1 MRSSHMGGT
10 RFRRLCGGEAGA
22 RSAPLQSGRWVWQN
36 GQRLG
41 LFFWERAT
49 RILVFTVLLLVA
61 GVGSA
66 AAQEA
71 PDFAAARAQMVRVIQ
86 VEALVIGEVTGVREI
101 DQRVL
106 AAMGRVPR
114 HEFVPPPL
122 ARYAY
127 EDTPLPIEIDQ
138 NLAAPFLAALM
149 THLLRVKAG
158 DTVFETGT
166 DCGYQAAVL
175 AELGAQV
182 FSIEVSEALAAA
194 AAERL
199 KRLDYRGVLVKA
211 GDGYFGW
218 AEHGPY
224 DAILVKEAV
233 DHVPVP
239 LLAQLKPGGRMV
251 VPIGPAGAAQ
261 ELTLVEKDREGKVRR
276 TIVLPVQFT
285 PLQGGD
291 RT

>member
-1 MRSSHMGGT
+1 MGAAVP
-10 RFRRLCGGEAGA
+10 RRWRGGGAGE
-22 RSAPLQSGRWVWQN
+22 RSAPLQSRRGLWQN
-36 GQRLG
+36 ERAYGPL
-41 LFFWERAT
+41 FWEGAT
-49 RILVFTVLLLVA
+49 RNFFLIALLLVS
-61 GVGSA
+61 GVCSA
-66 AAQEA
+66 AAQEG
-71 PDFAAARAQMVRVIQ
+71 PDFEAARAQMVRVIQ
-86 VEALVIGEVTGVREI
+86 MEALVTRDVTGVREI
-101 DQRVL
+101 DGRVL
-106 AAMGRVPR
+106 AAMSKVPR

-122 ARYAY
+122 ARFAY
-127 EDTPLPIEIDQ
+127 EDTPLPLDVGQ
-138 NLAAPFLAALM
+138 NLAQPFLAALM
-149 THLLRVKAG
+149 THLLRVKPG

-182 FSIEVSEALAAA
+182 YSVEVDEARAAA

-199 KRLDYRGVLVKA
+199 KRLDYRGVVVKA

-224 DAILVKEAV
+224 DAILVKQAV

-251 VPIGPAGAAQ
+251 VPIGPARGTQ
-261 ELTLVEKDREGKVRR
+261 ELTLVEKDHAGKVRR
-276 TIVLPVQFT
+276 AIVLPVSFM
-285 PLQGGD
+285 PLQGGQ

>member
-1 MRSSHMGGT
+1 M
-10 RFRRLCGGEAGA
+10 FPVED
-22 RSAPLQSGRWVWQN
+22 
-36 GQRLG
+36 
-41 LFFWERAT
+41 AT
-49 RILVFTVLLLVA
+49 RIFLLIALLSLLGLRPA
-61 GVGSA
+61 G
-66 AAQEA
+66 AQEG
-71 PDFAAARAQMVRVIQ
+71 PDFEAARAYMVRVIQ
-86 VEALVIGEVTGVREI
+86 MEALLTGEVTGIREI
-101 DQRVL
+101 DGRVL

-138 NLAAPFLAALM
+138 NLAQPFIAAVM
-149 THLLRVKAG
+149 THLLRVKPG

-182 FSIEVSEALAAA
+182 YSVEVDEALATA

-199 KRLDYRGVLVKA
+199 ERLDYRGVTIKA

-233 DHVPVP
+233 DHLPPP
-239 LLAQLKPGGRMV
+239 LLAQLKPNGRMV
-251 VPIGPAGAAQ
+251 LPIGPTGGTQ
-261 ELTLVEKDREGKVRR
+261 ELTLIEKDQEGKVRR
-276 TIVLPVQFT
+276 TSVLPVQFM
-285 PLQGGD
+285 PFQGGD